1 METLEPKHYVR
12 ICVERELTD
21 TEFDQITEVV
31 DDEIGDIVDSD
42 EIIEHINED
51 GMVCYIFEL
60 TTDIHNGE
68 QGTMAG
74 DLISYEIDQVL
85 PEGLR
90 WELEASTE
98 DVELDVADNVTDDE
112 IREAAVKHYQTILKN

>member
-1 METLEPKHYVR
+1 L
-12 ICVERELTD
+12 
-21 TEFDQITEVV
+21 
-31 DDEIGDIVDSD
+31 
-42 EIIEHINED
+42 
-51 GMVCYIFEL
+51 
-60 TTDIHNGE
+60 
-68 QGTMAG
+68 AG

>member
-51 GMVCYIFEL
+51 GMVCWPVI
-60 TTDIHNGE
+60 
-68 QGTMAG
+68 
-74 DLISYEIDQVL
+74 
-85 PEGLR
+85 
-90 WELEASTE
+90 
-98 DVELDVADNVTDDE
+98 
-112 IREAAVKHYQTILKN
+112 

>member
-1 METLEPKHYVR
+1 METLEPKNYVR
-12 ICVERELTD
+12 ICLERELTN
-21 TEFDQITEVV
+21 TEFDQISEII
-31 DDEIGDIVDSD
+31 DDEIGDIVSND
-42 EIIEHINED
+42 EVIEHINEL

-60 TTDIHNGE
+60 ATDIHNSE
-68 QGTMAG
+68 QGTIAG

-98 DVELDVADNVTDDE
+98 DVELDVADDVSDE
-112 IREAAVKHYQTILKN
+112 EIKEAAVKHYQTLLKG